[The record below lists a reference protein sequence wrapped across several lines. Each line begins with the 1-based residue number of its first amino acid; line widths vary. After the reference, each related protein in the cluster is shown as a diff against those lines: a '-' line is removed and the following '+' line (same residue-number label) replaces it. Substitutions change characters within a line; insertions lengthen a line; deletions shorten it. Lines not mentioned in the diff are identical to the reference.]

1 MGTVPV
7 YVGLDYHSGSIQ
19 VCILDQSGKQISN
32 KRRGNSLADVLAVV
46 NGHGVPQ
53 RAAIESCCGAADL
66 AEQLRDQAGWPI
78 SLAHPGYVSRMKH
91 NPDKSDFSDARMLA
105 ELCRVGMVPKVWLAP
120 SNIRDLRMLIRLRA
134 DLVARVR
141 TVKTRILAT
150 LRAQRIVE
158 PTERGGRWTLKWLAW
173 LAEAPDLSE
182 DGVFMIRLH
191 LDELKDLRHRIAT
204 VEARL
209 ESRTKDD
216 AIVQKLLTV
225 KGVGRVTAWTMRAL
239 IGLFD
244 RFTSGKELAR
254 FCAVTP
260 RNASSG
266 QRVADAGLIRAG
278 DPLLKSVLIEA
289 AHRLRRH
296 DPRWKAF
303 SDKLKERGKPVSV
316 IVAAIANRWVRA
328 MYHQLKE
335 AGQTE
340 TAQAA

>member
-7 YVGLDYHSGSIQ
+7 FVGLDYHAGSIQ
-19 VCILDQSGKQISN
+19 VCIVDQKGKQISN
-32 KRRGNSLADVLAVV
+32 RRCGNSLAEVLAVV
-46 NGHGVPQ
+46 NGHGLPAQ
-53 RAAIESCCGAADL
+53 AAVESCCGAADL

-141 TVKTRILAT
+141 TVKTRILGT
-150 LRAQRIVE
+150 LRAQRIIE
-158 PTERGGRWTLKWLAW
+158 PTDRGGRWTRKWLAW
-173 LAEAPDLSE
+173 LAGSPDLSE
-182 DGVFMIRLH
+182 DAAFIVRMH
-191 LDELKDLRHRIAT
+191 LDEFKDLRRRIAT

-209 ESRTKDD
+209 EAKTKDD
-216 AIVQKLLTV
+216 AVVQRLLTV
-225 KGVGRVTAWTMRAL
+225 DGVGPVTAWTMRAL
-239 IGLFD
+239 IGRFD

-266 QRVADAGLIRAG
+266 QRMADAGLVRAG
-278 DPLLKSVLIEA
+278 DPLLKTVLIQA
-289 AHRLRRH
+289 AHRLRRR
-296 DPRWKAF
+296 DTRWKAF
-303 SDKLKERGKPVSV
+303 SDQLKGRGKPVSV

-335 AGQTE
+335 IPQTE
-340 TAQAA
+340 MAQAA